1 MRKFRQMIV
10 GLALLAGS
18 GALAPAAH
26 AQDASKTLRF
36 IPEADLRVLDPIWTT
51 AYITR
56 SYGYMVYDTLF
67 AFDASFKP
75 QPQMVQSWSESAD
88 HLTWSFTLRDGLK
101 WHDGQPVRAADC
113 TASLARWMKRD
124 VLGQAMAEA
133 IAEMKPTAEKSFAI
147 TLKKPFPLLLN
158 GLAKLSSSTAFMM
171 PERVAKTDAN
181 TQISETIG
189 SGPYKFV
196 KAEWVPGSKAVFV
209 KNADYVPRSES
220 PSWGAG
226 GKVVKL
232 DRVEWI
238 IIPDSATAANALN
251 AGEVDWWQQAPADL
265 VPLLEKNKDVV
276 VATTDPLGSMGIM
289 RFNQLQPPFDNEKM
303 RQAVLQ
309 VVDQRDYM
317 TAVAGDPKNWRTCFS
332 YFPCGTPMSNDA
344 GSEALGGKRDFE
356 KAKALIKEAGYK
368 GEPVVV
374 MMATDQPIVN
384 AQGLVTADLLKRLG
398 INVDLEAMDWGTLI
412 TRRASKEPIDKGGWN
427 LFFTWTVAPDL
438 IDPTVIAAL
447 RGNGLQAWFGWPTDP
462 KIETLR
468 DAWLAAPDLATQQ
481 KLAADIQR
489 EAFVSVP
496 YIPTGQF
503 TIPTAYRKNLKGV
516 IVSPVT
522 FLWNVEK
529 M

>member
-1 MRKFRQMIV
+1 MRKLWQMFL
-10 GLALLAGS
+10 GTALLLAS
-18 GALAPAAH
+18 GVAAPAAD
-26 AQDASKTLRF
+26 AQAAGTTLRF
-36 IPEADLRVLDPIWTT
+36 VPEADLRVLDPIWTT

-67 AFDASFKP
+67 AFDAKFKP
-75 QPQMVQSWSESAD
+75 QPQMVQSWSESSD
-88 HLTWSFTLRDGLK
+88 HLAWSFTLRDGLK
-101 WHDGQPVRAADC
+101 WHDGQPVLAADC

-133 IAEMKPTAEKSFAI
+133 IAEMKPSGEKSFTI

-158 GLAKLSSSTAFMM
+158 GLAKISSSPAFMM

-181 TQISETIG
+181 TQITETIG

-209 KNADYVPRSES
+209 KNTDYVARSEA

-226 GKVVKL
+226 GKVARV

-238 IIPDSATAANALN
+238 YIPDSATAANALN
-251 AGEVDWWQQAPADL
+251 SGEVDWWQQAPADL
-265 VPLLEKNKDVV
+265 VPLLQKNKDVV
-276 VATTDPLGSMGIM
+276 VTTTDPLGSMGIL
-289 RFNQLQPPFDNEKM
+289 RFNHLMPPFNNEKG

-317 TAVAGDPKNWRTCFS
+317 TAVAGDAKNWRTCFS
-332 YFPCGTPMSNDA
+332 YFPCGTPMSSDA
-344 GSEALGGKRDFE
+344 GSEALGGKRDFD
-356 KAKALIKEAGYK
+356 KAKALLKEAGYN
-368 GEPVVV
+368 GERVVV

-398 INVDLEAMDWGTLI
+398 VNVDLQAMDWGTLI

-427 LFFTWTVAPDL
+427 IFFTWTVAPDL
-438 IDPTVIAAL
+438 IDPAVISAL
-447 RGNGLQAWFGWPTDP
+447 RGNGAQAWFGWPSDP
-462 KIETLR
+462 KIEALR
-468 DAWLAAPDLATQQ
+468 DQWLAAPDLAAQQ
-481 KLAADIQR
+481 KLAAEIQR

-503 TIPTAYRKNLKGV
+503 TIPTAYRTSLKGV
-516 IVSPVT
+516 IVSPVS